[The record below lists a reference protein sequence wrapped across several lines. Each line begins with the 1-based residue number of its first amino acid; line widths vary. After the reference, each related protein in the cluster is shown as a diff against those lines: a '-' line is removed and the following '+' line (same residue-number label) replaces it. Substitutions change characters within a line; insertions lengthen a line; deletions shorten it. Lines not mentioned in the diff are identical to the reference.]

1 MFATVQCGH
10 RFLNL
15 AGYFEILKPLTQGH
29 IDDCIRPTIV
39 DELKAGEKSVK
50 RCGVAIEVL
59 AITQLAEAT
68 EVLVFHNRV
77 VAVGNL
83 LIEDKIELPQLLG
96 DGCSLA
102 DFAVGIINAHMNI
115 RRWNDVLS
123 D

>member
-1 MFATVQCGH
+1 MFSTVQCGQ

-15 AGYFEILKPLTQGH
+15 ADYFEVLKPLTQRH
-29 IDDCIRPTIV
+29 IDGCIRPTIV
-39 DELKAGEKSVK
+39 DELKTGEKSVK
-50 RCGVAIEVL
+50 RCGVAIELL
-59 AITQLAEAT
+59 AITQLAEAA

-83 LIEDKIELPQLLG
+83 LIENKIELPQLFG

-102 DFAVGIINAHMNI
+102 DFAVGVIDAHMNI
-115 RRWNDVLS
+115 RRWNDVFS